1 MGSKGTADGPRPL
14 RLAVTVLTGAWLVL
28 FAPQLFAHRVFV
40 LGDARVYRPFAEYS
54 RERWLE
60 SHQRTYWN
68 PYVMDGVAAS
78 ASLADMR
85 PQYLPD
91 VALDVFERVRPGRF
105 VPLAAPLLAHLM
117 GMWAMAALA
126 WALWRPPTVALM
138 WAGLAWGL
146 SPLLLV
152 PLAFGHSAYCSGVCL
167 LPPMLL
173 AAHALAGAPAAR
185 TAWGA

>member
-91 VALDVFERVRPGRF
+91 VALDVFERVRPGRLI
-105 VPLAAPLLAHLM
+105 PLAAPLLTHLA
-117 GMWAMAALA
+117 GMCAVAALG
-126 WALWRPPTVALM
+126 WAFGITSATALV

-152 PLAFGHSAYCSGVCL
+152 PI
-167 LPPMLL
+167 
-173 AAHALAGAPAAR
+173 
-185 TAWGA
+185 